1 MSDKANK
8 DKPRAEAIAAL
19 FGSSTFRDE
28 FGGGRSVAMPK
39 EAIVRALGLT
49 QAKCG
54 VVPVWCM
61 ETFYASTLAHEQGLA
76 RAYAVWH
83 ESAHGKHA
91 TRHDVAVCR
100 FGTALAI
107 RSLAGQRYSTTMLAE
122 YAYLLCCRRER
133 LQAQMATA
141 EAWLSEQLSD
151 GLDAFKRAFWE
162 RDARAA

>member
-8 DKPRAEAIAAL
+8 EKPRAEAIAAL
-19 FGSSTFRDE
+19 FGSSSFRDE
-28 FGGGRSVAMPK
+28 FGGGRSTVMPK

-61 ETFYASTLAHEQGLA
+61 ETFYASTLTHEQGMA
-76 RAYAVWH
+76 RAYAAWH
-83 ESAHGKHA
+83 ETTHGKDA
-91 TRHDVAVCR
+91 TQHDVAVRR
-100 FGTALAI
+100 FASALAI

-122 YAYLLCCRRER
+122 YAFLLCCRRER

-141 EAWLSEQLSD
+141 EAWLSGQLSD
-151 GLDAFKRAFWE
+151 GLDEFKRAFWE
-162 RDARAA
+162 KEVA